1 MSLQGNK
8 FYSILLILTFLFK
21 ITYSQTENKSI
32 KGIVVDA
39 VTGQAL
45 DGIKV
50 TVPGLS
56 STITADSGKFEIS
69 VPDDNITLMLVGIG
83 YQSEQVALKGRSYI
97 HVRLNEEG
105 FNSFYNTVV
114 TPVGEKKLISVNNSI
129 NSMEGSYKET
139 ASSADGIMQGKMA
152 GVNII
157 SRSGDPGAGANIFIR
172 GYTSL
177 NTSSQ
182 PLIIVDGVIFDNRD
196 YAGSN
201 ITGNPENNPLLL
213 IDPKDIESISVIKDA
228 TPVYGGK
235 AANGVILINTIRA
248 KQLATQI
255 DFYTHQGVNFKPVNL
270 PVLEAADFKVYLTD
284 QIISAGYSGDF
295 VSHLNFMS
303 DDISSQ
309 DYYRYHN
316 NTNWQNEIFAN
327 STEQNYYVRVTGGD
341 ENMKMAA
348 SVGYLNKNGIIKN
361 TDLSRY
367 SMRINGD
374 INATQNLEINVGLAF
389 TYNDKN
395 LKGSGVYNQLSP
407 IYLALAK
414 GPIFAPYINNERGT
428 TPNLEDYDP
437 LAISNP
443 VAILNNMVGEVQ
455 DKRFFGTFGFKYSIV
470 PGLSFRSTFNLNFD
484 EKRETFFMP
493 DIGIVPTLLP
503 NGVAENRASAL
514 VDRYTG
520 LYNDTRLTY
529 KNKSNPLH
537 NFTVIAGMRYNTVNI
552 ETDWANAYN
561 TPSDE
566 VMTLSSGSES
576 LRRTGGDLGAWKELS
591 YYLAGDYNMLQKYF
605 LSAGLSLDGSSRFGS
620 EANGISLFSHKFG
633 LFPSVNAGW
642 LISSEDFMSNLDMI
656 DILKIRASYGIT
668 GNDDLSNRSDIKY
681 YSTQRYIGVV
691 GIVYSDIPN
700 QHIQWE
706 TVKKANIGIDIA
718 MFNERLALHGD
729 IFKHKTENM
738 LVYSP
743 ASILSG
749 TDYFLTN
756 DGAMESNGFEL
767 GINSRIINRELKWNA
782 GLGLAHF
789 KDEFTSI
796 PVNEYINLGNAVIV
810 ARKGSSMGSF
820 YGFKTN
826 GIYAS
831 DQEALE
837 SGLKNKLPS
846 GELVNF
852 RGGDVK
858 FVNFD
863 ASDNI
868 INNNDRQIIGNA
880 TPDLTGYLNSSVSWK
895 GITLDILFSF
905 SYGNDVYNGVRA
917 QFESMNS
924 LNNQLTTVNN
934 RWRYDGQVTDM
945 PRAEF
950 GDPMQNSR
958 FSDRWIEDGSYLRLK
973 TVTLSYDLPLKQGFI
988 KNAMVFLSA
997 NNLITFTRY
1006 LGYDPEFS
1014 NGIYG
1019 VYQGIDTGLTPVY
1032 KSVYGGIRVG
1042 L

>member
-8 FYSILLILTFLFK
+8 YLSLLLMITFLFK
-21 ITYSQTENKSI
+21 VAYSQTENKSI
-32 KGIVVDA
+32 SGRVVDA
-39 VTGQAL
+39 ATGQAL

-50 TVPGLS
+50 TVPGVR

-69 VPDDNITLMLVGIG
+69 VPDDNITLMLEGIG
-83 YQSEQVALKGRSYI
+83 YQSEQVALKGRSDI
-97 HVRLNEEG
+97 HIQLNEEG
-105 FNSFYNTVV
+105 YNSVYNTIA
-114 TPVGEKKLISVNNSI
+114 TPTGEKSLISINHAVNYI
-129 NSMEGSYKET
+129 EGSFKET
-139 ASSADGIMQGKMA
+139 ASSADGVMQGRMA

-172 GYTSL
+172 GYNTL
-177 NTSSQ
+177 NSHNQ
-182 PLIIVDGVIFDNRD
+182 PLILVDGVIYDNRD

-201 ITGNPENNPLLL
+201 IPGNPRNNPLLH
-213 IDPKDIESISVIKDA
+213 IDPKDIESITVLKDA

-248 KQLATQI
+248 KQAATQI
-255 DFYTHQGVNFKPVNL
+255 DFYTHQGVNFKPINM
-270 PVLEAADFKVYLTD
+270 PVMEADDFKVYLTD
-284 QIISAGYSGDF
+284 QITSAGYSGDF
-295 VSHLNFMS
+295 VANLNFMS

-316 NTNWQNEIFAN
+316 NTNWQDEIFTN

-341 ENMKMAA
+341 EKMKMAA
-348 SVGYLNKNGIIKN
+348 SVGYLNKNGIIKQ

-367 SMRINGD
+367 SMRINSD

-389 TYNDKN
+389 TYFDKN
-395 LKGSGVYNQLSP
+395 LKGSGVYNPLSP

-437 LAISNP
+437 LGISNP

-455 DKRFFGTFGFKYSIV
+455 DKRFFGTFGFKYHII
-470 PGLSFRSTFNLNFD
+470 PGLSIGSRFNINFD

-493 DIGIVPTLLP
+493 DIGVVPTLLP
-503 NGVAENRASAL
+503 NGVADNSASVF

-529 KNKSNPLH
+529 KNKNNPFH
-537 NFTVIAGMRYNTVNI
+537 NFTVIAGMRYNTVDI
-552 ETDWANAYN
+552 ENDWANAYN

-566 VMTLSSGSES
+566 VMTLSSGSEG
-576 LRRTGGDLGAWKELS
+576 LRRTGGGMGKWKELTW
-591 YYLAGDYNMLQKYF
+591 YLAGDYNMLQKYF

-620 EANGISLFSHKFG
+620 QADGISLFSHQFG
-633 LFPSVNAGW
+633 LFPSVSAGW
-642 LISSEDFMSNLDMI
+642 LISSEDFMSNVDMI
-656 DILKIRASYGIT
+656 DILKIRASYGVT

-718 MFNERLALHGD
+718 LFNERLAFHGD
-729 IFKHKTENM
+729 IFIHRTENM

-743 ASILSG
+743 ASVISG
-749 TDYFLTN
+749 TDYFLTS
-756 DGAMESNGFEL
+756 DGAMKSNGFEL

-782 GLGLAHF
+782 GLALAHF
-789 KDEFTSI
+789 KNEITSI
-796 PVNEYINLGNAVIV
+796 PENEYVYLGNALTI
-810 ARKGSSMGSF
+810 AREGSSIGSF

-846 GELVNF
+846 GELADF

-858 FVNFD
+858 FVNFEN
-863 ASDNI
+863 SDNI
-868 INNNDRQIIGNA
+868 IDNNDRQIIGDA
-880 TPDLTGYLNSSVSWK
+880 IPDLTGYLNSSVSWK

-917 QFESMNS
+917 QFESMKS
-924 LNNQLTTVNN
+924 FDNQLITVNN

-945 PRAEF
+945 PRNEY
-950 GDPMQNSR
+950 GDPMQNAR

-973 TVTLSYDLPLKQGFI
+973 TITLSYDLPLKQGFF
-988 KNAMVFLSA
+988 KNAMIFLSA
-997 NNLITFTRY
+997 NNLITFTKY

-1032 KSVYGGIRVG
+1032 KSVYAGLRVG